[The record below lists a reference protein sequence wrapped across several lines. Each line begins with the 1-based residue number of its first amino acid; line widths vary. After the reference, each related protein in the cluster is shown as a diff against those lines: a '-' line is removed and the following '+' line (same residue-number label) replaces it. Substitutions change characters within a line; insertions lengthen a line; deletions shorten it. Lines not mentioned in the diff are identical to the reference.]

1 MGTREELVEDLPPVE
16 ADDEII
22 QLLRRASEKLKEKAE
37 QEKDREFWAAVVSGM
52 AKTIE
57 CIIKDLEEDN
67 ERGTDAG

>member
-52 AKTIE
+52 VKTIE

-67 ERGTDAG
+67 EG